1 MRAQRVQREP
11 ETNRVF
17 YANYT
22 SIKKR
27 ESTKRNGIN
36 TETTLFQQYAS
47 IYTTLIIF
55 RNSK

>member
-17 YANYT
+17 YASYT
-22 SIKKR
+22 SIKK
-27 ESTKRNGIN
+27 STKRNGTN
-36 TETTLFQQYAS
+36 TENTLFRQYAS
-47 IYTTLIIF
+47 IYTALIIF